1 VLALVS
7 PLHWLGERLFVAHM
21 MEHEVLMIVGAPLI
35 AMSRPIATILWAL
48 PSGARKR
55 IGVWSK
61 NHMIARGWSALTDPF
76 VATALH
82 GFALSSW
89 HMPILYDLV
98 LRSVAAH
105 RLQHICFFVTA
116 LLFWYAMFSRRGGH
130 SRYGIALACL
140 FLTSLHSAILG
151 ILITLSRQP
160 WYVGQ
165 SELAVFCG
173 LTPLEDQQL
182 AGLIMWVPPNLVYLG
197 AALYFAARWIASAD
211 TSHRE
216 RSPYAVVSG

>member
-1 VLALVS
+1 MLRLAQRRRSGNAIARWRAASFWAGWLAVVLALVS

-55 IGVWSK
+55 IEVWSK

-82 GFALSSW
+82 GFALWSW

-98 LRSVAAH
+98 L
-105 RLQHICFFVTA
+105 
-116 LLFWYAMFSRRGGH
+116 
-130 SRYGIALACL
+130 
-140 FLTSLHSAILG
+140 
-151 ILITLSRQP
+151 
-160 WYVGQ
+160 
-165 SELAVFCG
+165 
-173 LTPLEDQQL
+173 
-182 AGLIMWVPPNLVYLG
+182 
-197 AALYFAARWIASAD
+197 
-211 TSHRE
+211 
-216 RSPYAVVSG
+216 